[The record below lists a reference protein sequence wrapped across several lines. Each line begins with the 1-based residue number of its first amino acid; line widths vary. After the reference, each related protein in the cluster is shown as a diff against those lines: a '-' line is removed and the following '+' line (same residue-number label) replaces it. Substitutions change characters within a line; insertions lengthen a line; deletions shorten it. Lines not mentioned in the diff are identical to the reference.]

1 MLAARSLP
9 RTKPRPDIGS
19 TPHVLDALGLSTA
32 HISPSG
38 DDLPD
43 SIRQNPYLTV
53 AKNGNLTVVKPS
65 SRHKSRRQGG
75 GLRGNITEFTHA
87 ARRRMQQ
94 LLNSIDRTVAVVP
107 VLITLTYHNEWS
119 EDPAAWKDQLDA
131 FRKRLERKYGRFS
144 AIWRLEYQR
153 RGAPHFHLMCFFWDH
168 ASKPGLLALLRMDVG
183 AMWWEV
189 TGRTSEEHLQAGT
202 RCELPRSWKGANVY
216 LSKYMTKSETLSPG
230 QASPGRFWGVWRS
243 KLLPISYEAVQ
254 VTFEQACRARRV
266 LRGYSRMAARRFDLT
281 RFSCFVSCSTT
292 WRLLVWLGDDPNPP
306 PDVGTPVVDRRTR
319 PGYEDR
325 HGGARRKLAGP
336 VGPLPHRMSARG

>member
-1 MLAARSLP
+1 MPAARSLP
-9 RTKPRPDIGS
+9 RTKPKPDVGP
-19 TPHVLDALGLSTA
+19 TPHVPDALGLSTA

-43 SIRQNPYLTV
+43 SIRQNPYLTA

-65 SRHKSRRQGG
+65 SRHKSRGQGG
-75 GLRGNITEFTHA
+75 GLRGNIMDFTHA

-168 ASKPGLLALLRMDVG
+168 AGKPGLLPFLRMDVG
-183 AMWWEV
+183 GMWWEV
-189 TGRTSEEHLQAGT
+189 TGRTSQEHLVAGT

-243 KLLPISYEAVQ
+243 KLLPIVYEAVQ
-254 VTFEQACRARRV
+254 LTFEQAFRARRL
-266 LRGYSRMAARRFDLT
+266 LRRYSRIAARRWDVT
-281 RFSCFVSCSTT
+281 RFSCFISYSTT
-292 WRLLVWLGDDPNPP
+292 CRLMEWLGYYPNSP
-306 PDVGTPVVDRRTR
+306 PDVGRGGGGPAAVAVGHR
-319 PGYEDR
+319 PL
-325 HGGARRKLAGP
+325 ARRKLAGP
-336 VGPLPHRMSARG
+336 VNPLPSRMSGRG